1 MTKRSYKKKKQTKN
15 FSFVYILLILI
26 AVAGLT
32 VLVMSFLVPPKKKDV
47 DTTPMNT
54 AINET
59 EKKQEEKK
67 KEEEKIDNGENPDK
81 TPEKYDGENPISS
94 DSFNASIIRNEVSN
108 GKVIIRVGVYEL
120 VEGTCTL
127 HMETAD
133 GSTVDRT
140 AKLVNAGPDSSAC
153 EGFDI
158 PVDGIAKGTY
168 KFTVTIKNDAK
179 KSVLNGV
186 ITI

>member
-32 VLVMSFLVPPKKKDV
+32 VLVMSFLVPPKKKDTE
-47 DTTPMNT
+47 TTPMNT

-67 KEEEKIDNGENPDK
+67 KEEKIDNGENPDK

-94 DSFNASIIRNEVSN
+94 DSFNASINRNEVSN
-108 GKVIIRVGVYEL
+108 GKVVIRVGVYEL

-127 HMETAD
+127 HMETSD

>member
-32 VLVMSFLVPPKKKDV
+32 ILVMSFLVPPKKKDV

-54 AINET
+54 TINET

-67 KEEEKIDNGENPDK
+67 KEEKIDNGENPDK

-94 DSFNASIIRNEVSN
+94 DSFNASINRNEVSN
-108 GKVIIRVGVYEL
+108 GKVVIRVGVYEL

-127 HMETAD
+127 HMETTD

-140 AKLVNAGPDSSAC
+140 VKLVNAGPDSSAC

>member
-26 AVAGLT
+26 VVAGLT
-32 VLVMSFLVPPKKKDV
+32 VLVMSFLVPPKKKDI

-67 KEEEKIDNGENPDK
+67 KEEKIDNGENPDK

-94 DSFNASIIRNEVSN
+94 DSFNASINRNEVSN
-108 GKVIIRVGVYEL
+108 GKVVIRVGVYEL

>member
-15 FSFVYILLILI
+15 FSFVYTLLILI

-67 KEEEKIDNGENPDK
+67 KEETIDNGENPDK
-81 TPEKYDGENPISS
+81 TPEKYDGETPISS
-94 DSFNASIIRNEVSN
+94 DSFNASINRNEVSN
-108 GKVIIRVGVYEL
+108 GKVVIRVGVYEL
-120 VEGTCTL
+120 VEGTCAL
-127 HMETAD
+127 HMETTD

-186 ITI
+186 ITV

>member
-47 DTTPMNT
+47 ETTPMNT

-67 KEEEKIDNGENPDK
+67 KNGFLYTVALFLSIGYFWRFLWIPWK
-81 TPEKYDGENPISS
+81 TPIS
-94 DSFNASIIRNEVSN
+94 
-108 GKVIIRVGVYEL
+108 
-120 VEGTCTL
+120 
-127 HMETAD
+127 
-133 GSTVDRT
+133 
-140 AKLVNAGPDSSAC
+140 
-153 EGFDI
+153 
-158 PVDGIAKGTY
+158 
-168 KFTVTIKNDAK
+168 
-179 KSVLNGV
+179 
-186 ITI
+186 

>member
-32 VLVMSFLVPPKKKDV
+32 VLVMSFLVPPKKKDI

-54 AINET
+54 VINET

-67 KEEEKIDNGENPDK
+67 KEETIKSGENPDK
-81 TPEKYDGENPISS
+81 TPEKYDGENPISD
-94 DSFNASIIRNEVSN
+94 DSFNASINRNEVSN
-108 GKVIIRVGVYEL
+108 GKVVIRVGVYEL

-127 HMETAD
+127 HMETTD

>member
-15 FSFVYILLILI
+15 FSIVYILLILI

-67 KEEEKIDNGENPDK
+67 N
-81 TPEKYDGENPISS
+81 
-94 DSFNASIIRNEVSN
+94 VS
-108 GKVIIRVGVYEL
+108 
-120 VEGTCTL
+120 
-127 HMETAD
+127 
-133 GSTVDRT
+133 
-140 AKLVNAGPDSSAC
+140 
-153 EGFDI
+153 
-158 PVDGIAKGTY
+158 
-168 KFTVTIKNDAK
+168 VTSLFLRPSCKH
-179 KSVLNGV
+179 
-186 ITI
+186 T

>member
-15 FSFVYILLILI
+15 FSFVYIFLILI
-26 AVAGLT
+26 VVAGLT

-67 KEEEKIDNGENPDK
+67 KEEKIKSEENPDK
-81 TPEKYDGENPISS
+81 TPEKYDGENPISI
-94 DSFNASIIRNEVSN
+94 DSFNASINRNEVSN
-108 GKVIIRVGVYEL
+108 GKVVIRVGVYEL

-127 HMETAD
+127 HMETTD

-186 ITI
+186 ITV

>member
-32 VLVMSFLVPPKKKDV
+32 ILVMSFLVPPKKKDV

-94 DSFNASIIRNEVSN
+94 DSFNASINRNEVSN
-108 GKVIIRVGVYEL
+108 GKVVIRVGVYEL

-127 HMETAD
+127 HMETTD

-140 AKLVNAGPDSSAC
+140 VKLVNAGPDSSAC

>member
-15 FSFVYILLILI
+15 FSFVYIFLILI

-32 VLVMSFLVPPKKKDV
+32 VLVMSFLVPPKKKDA

-94 DSFNASIIRNEVSN
+94 DSFNASINRNEVSN
-108 GKVIIRVGVYEL
+108 GKVVIRVGVYEL

-127 HMETAD
+127 HMETTD

>member
-59 EKKQEEKK
+59 EKKQEKK
-67 KEEEKIDNGENPDK
+67 KRPTTGKIQIRHLKNMMVK
-81 TPEKYDGENPISS
+81 TQ
-94 DSFNASIIRNEVSN
+94 
-108 GKVIIRVGVYEL
+108 
-120 VEGTCTL
+120 
-127 HMETAD
+127 
-133 GSTVDRT
+133 
-140 AKLVNAGPDSSAC
+140 
-153 EGFDI
+153 
-158 PVDGIAKGTY
+158 
-168 KFTVTIKNDAK
+168 
-179 KSVLNGV
+179 
-186 ITI
+186 